1 MRLQTLLLTTLT
13 TLLPVSLAAPAAP
26 AAPSDPNYQC
36 GYVLTKPNANVHA
49 GLSALESCTPFF
61 YNDTVADYQDAY
73 AYKLF
78 GGCECGF
85 YA

>member
-1 MRLQTLLLTTLT
+1 MRPQTLLLTTLT

-26 AAPSDPNYQC
+26 SDPTYQC